1 MARGPAPDSPIPSR
15 DVGSIDGLA
24 DSDGVAELRIC
35 TSLGA
40 ALNDETGGGSEG
52 AALAIC
58 DGAGAVVAAGDAE
71 AAADGVGNGEA
82 VGGAV

>member
-1 MARGPAPDSPIPSR
+1 MARGPALDSPIPSR

-24 DSDGVAELRIC
+24 DCEGVAEPPIC
-35 TSLGA
+35 TSLDA

-58 DGAGAVVAAGDAE
+58 DGAGAGVAAGEVE

>member
-24 DSDGVAELRIC
+24 DCEGIAEPPIC

-58 DGAGAVVAAGDAE
+58 DGAVVVVAAGEAE
-71 AAADGVGNGEA
+71 AVADGVGNGEA